1 MSVEQPDSSASTS
14 SSDSKG
20 RPELLRVLGL
30 GIAIAMVVGN
40 TIGSGIF
47 LKPGKIAGDAGSF
60 PLIVWSWIGGGL
72 VCLLGAL
79 CFAELGAMLPR
90 AGGMFVYLKEAYG
103 RPVAFVFGWCEFFF
117 GTPASCGALSVA
129 IVGTL
134 TVLVCGAPPPITCVL
149 TSEITAEQTTIVV
162 DSAADFPPSGLTR
175 IEVGSEKMTVTDVSV
190 ETKTL
195 TVRRGAA
202 ETKAVSH
209 KEQTTVKG
217 KRNPNS
223 FGIVGGAL
231 LLLAFV
237 TFINV
242 RGAIWGGSVQA
253 VTTVIKAGS
262 VAFIALV
269 PFLLLAVGKSQV
281 DFANFAT
288 EVTPLELNLT
298 SQLAAVM
305 LAVMWAYNGWE
316 GVTPVAA
323 EVRDPSRNIPRA
335 LIGGVGIL
343 IVVYVGANLAY
354 HGVLSM
360 SELKEAGMQTAPV
373 MLNKQF
379 GVFGPRAGEIAATA
393 VSLVISLSA
402 FGAINSNLMHSPRVA
417 YAMGQDGVF
426 FQILGRVH
434 ASYRTPAIA
443 ICTQA
448 TMAALMVVGFEFA
461 QRHIEQLMDFSLF
474 DLLTDYV
481 IFSASVFQVLTVI
494 GVFLLRRKHPEWERP
509 YRVLGYPVTPLLF
522 IGFYLWFLPTAY
534 RLQSFSAHVA
544 LVLIAAGIPAYFI
557 YAKWKPRTASG
568 LSD

>member
-1 MSVEQPDSSASTS
+1 MSADPAATP
-14 SSDSKG
+14 SDSPSG
-20 RPELLRVLGL
+20 SRHELLRVLGL
-30 GIAIAMVVGN
+30 GIATAMVVGN

-60 PLIVWSWIGGGL
+60 PLIVTGWIGGGL

-90 AGGMFVYLKEAYG
+90 AGGMYQYLKEAYG
-103 RPVAFVFGWCEFFF
+103 RPVAFLFGWCEFFF

-134 TVLVCGAPPPITCVL
+134 SRLVNGPPAPGETQ
-149 TSEITAEQTTIVV
+149 SSFAIV
-162 DSAADFPPSGLTR
+162 T
-175 IEVGSEKMTVTDVSV
+175 
-190 ETKTL
+190 
-195 TVRRGAA
+195 
-202 ETKAVSH
+202 
-209 KEQTTVKG
+209 
-217 KRNPNS
+217 
-223 FGIVGGAL
+223 GAL

-237 TFINV
+237 TFVNV

-262 VAFIALV
+262 VALIGLV

-281 DFANFAT
+281 DFSHYATSVAPAKTTLAAQFAT
-288 EVTPLELNLT
+288 
-298 SQLAAVM
+298 VM

-335 LIGGVGIL
+335 LVGGVGIL
-343 IVVYVGANLAY
+343 IAVYVGANLAY

-360 SELKEAGMQTAPV
+360 SELKEAGMSTAPI

-379 GVFGPRAGEIAATA
+379 SVFGPRAGEIAATA

-426 FQILGRVH
+426 IRTLGIVH
-434 ASYRTPAIA
+434 AEYRTPAIA

-448 TMAALMVVGFEFA
+448 TMASLMVVGFEFA
-461 QRHIEQLMDFSLF
+461 QRNIAQLKDLNLF

-481 IFSASVFQVLTVI
+481 IFSASIFQTLTVI
-494 GVFLLRRKHPEWERP
+494 GVMLLRRKHPEWERP
-509 YRVLGYPVTPLLF
+509 YRVAGYPWTPLLF

-534 RLQSFSAHVA
+534 LEQSFSAHVA
-544 LVLIAAGIPAYFI
+544 LALMALGIPAYFI
-557 YAKWKPRTASG
+557 YAAVRRATKT
-568 LSD
+568 

>member
-1 MSVEQPDSSASTS
+1 MSADPSAAPSES
-14 SSDSKG
+14 PAKS

-60 PLIVWSWIGGGL
+60 PLIVTGWIGGGV

-79 CFAELGAMLPR
+79 CFAELGTMLPR
-90 AGGMFVYLKEAYG
+90 AGGMYQYLKEAYG
-103 RPVAFVFGWCEFFF
+103 RPVAFLFGWCEFFF

-134 TVLVCGAPPPITCVL
+134 TVLVNGPPPPMSGRLLIDL
-149 TSEITAEQTTIVV
+149 TAEQTTIQLN
-162 DSAADFPPSGLTR
+162 AENDFPKSAPFR
-175 IEVGSEKMTVTDVSV
+175 IQVESEKMTVTAAGS
-190 ETKTL
+190 ENTF
-195 TVRRGAA
+195 TVKRGAA
-202 ETKAVSH
+202 ETSAAPHKAGQWVRGPR
-209 KEQTTVKG
+209 Q
-217 KRNPNS
+217 PNS
-223 FGIVGGAL
+223 LVIVGGAL
-231 LLLAFV
+231 FLLAFV
-237 TFINV
+237 TFVNV

-262 VAFIALV
+262 VALIALV
-269 PFLLLAVGKSQV
+269 PFLLLTVGKSQV
-281 DFANFAT
+281 DFSHYATSVTPDKTSFAAQFAT
-288 EVTPLELNLT
+288 
-298 SQLAAVM
+298 VM

-343 IVVYVGANLAY
+343 IAVYVGANLAY

-360 SELKEAGMQTAPV
+360 SELKEAGMSTAPI

-379 GVFGPRAGEIAATA
+379 SVFGSRAGEIAAMA

-426 FQILGRVH
+426 IQSLGIVH
-434 ASYRTPAIA
+434 AEYRTPVIA

-448 TMAALMVVGFEFA
+448 TMASLMIIGFEYA
-461 QRHIEQLMDFSLF
+461 QRNLESLLDVNLF

-481 IFSASVFQVLTVI
+481 IFSASIFQTLTVI
-494 GVFLLRRKHPEWERP
+494 GVMLLRRKHPEWERP
-509 YRVLGYPVTPLLF
+509 YRVICYPWTPLLF
-522 IGFYLWFLPTAY
+522 VGFYLWFLPTAY
-534 RLQSFSAHVA
+534 FEQSFSAHVA
-544 LVLIAAGIPAYFI
+544 LILIALGLPAYFL
-557 YAKWKPRTASG
+557 YAAVRKTDSAA
-568 LSD
+568 

>member
-1 MSVEQPDSSASTS
+1 MSVEPPADSASST
-14 SSDSKG
+14 DSNA

-47 LKPGKIAGDAGSF
+47 RKPGTIAADAGAF
-60 PLIVWSWIGGGL
+60 PLIIAGWIGGGL
-72 VCLLGAL
+72 VCLAGAL

-117 GTPASCGALSVA
+117 GTPASCGALSIM
-129 IVGTL
+129 IVETFSRM
-134 TVLVCGAPPPITCVL
+134 ASPIDPATGL
-149 TSEITAEQTTIVV
+149 P
-162 DSAADFPPSGLTR
+162 FPPNEFIL
-175 IEVGSEKMTVTDVSV
+175 
-190 ETKTL
+190 
-195 TVRRGAA
+195 
-202 ETKAVSH
+202 
-209 KEQTTVKG
+209 
-217 KRNPNS
+217 
-223 FGIVGGAL
+223 VGGSI

-237 TFINV
+237 ATINV
-242 RGAIWGGSVQA
+242 RGALWGGSVQA
-253 VTTVIKAGS
+253 VTTIIKAGS
-262 VAFIALV
+262 VALIALL
-269 PFLLLAVGKSQV
+269 PFLLFFIGRSEVEWSHFASTV
-281 DFANFAT
+281 DPKQTTLPA
-288 EVTPLELNLT
+288 
-298 SQLAAVM
+298 QMAAVL

-335 LIGGVGIL
+335 LLGGVGIL
-343 IVVYVGANLAY
+343 MALYVGANLAY

-360 SELKEAGMQTAPV
+360 TEMVNAQGGTAQA
-373 MLNKQF
+373 MLTKQIGIF
-379 GVFGPRAGEIAATA
+379 SPQAANFAVTLISGVI
-393 VSLVISLSA
+393 VISA

-417 YAMGQDGVF
+417 YAMGRDGVF
-426 FQILGRVH
+426 FEQLGHVH
-434 ASYRTPAIA
+434 ARFRTPAIA

-448 TMAALMVVGFEFA
+448 SMAAFMVVGA
-461 QRHIEQLMDFSLF
+461 KVAKLYITSLAKVDLF
-474 DLLTDYV
+474 DILTDYV

-557 YAKWKPRTASG
+557 YAKWKPRTTEEKMGA
-568 LSD
+568 